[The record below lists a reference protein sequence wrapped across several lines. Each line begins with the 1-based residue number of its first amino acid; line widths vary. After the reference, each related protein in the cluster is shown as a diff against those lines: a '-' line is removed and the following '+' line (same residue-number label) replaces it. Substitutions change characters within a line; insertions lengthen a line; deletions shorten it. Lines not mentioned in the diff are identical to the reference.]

1 MDSTQ
6 PLQPRIEPDRA
17 AAARFPALSRR
28 YWNKAACL
36 AITLLIAGCSRR
48 NDGGNKFT
56 HGTEFFPMHAGERW
70 TYVWENQRGDRWSGS
85 MVVERTEKQSEGVVA
100 YVLDSTFIDFNPKL
114 THSAYRRS
122 ARGLEHLYRLT
133 VEGDCTVCQPARL
146 VLPQALK
153 RGEPLSDRYQSI
165 TYNRLGAVKQRA
177 TTNQSFR
184 LLDRE
189 SISSRYGN
197 WSDAILV
204 ENIRTV
210 QSENAIP
217 VVARHRIHYAR
228 DTGPVQIVES
238 TDGAA
243 TPAAG
248 FVTGLLKTHISP

>member
-1 MDSTQ
+1 MACVPT
-6 PLQPRIEPDRA
+6 
-17 AAARFPALSRR
+17 LSRK

-36 AITLLIAGCSRR
+36 AITLLIAGCSKR
-48 NDGGNKFT
+48 NDDGNGFI
-56 HGTEFFPMHAGERW
+56 HGAEFFPMHAGERW
-70 TYVWENQRGDRWSGS
+70 TYIWENQRGDRWSGS
-85 MVVERTEKQSEGVVA
+85 MVVERTEKQSEGVVD

-122 ARGLEHLYRLT
+122 ARGLEHLYRQT
-133 VEGDCTVCQPARL
+133 AEGDCTVFQPTRL

-153 RGEPLSDRYQSI
+153 KGEPLSDRYQSL
-165 TYNRLGAVKQRA
+165 TYSCLGAVKQRA

-184 LLDRE
+184 LLGWE
-189 SISSRYGN
+189 SVSSRYGN
-197 WSDAILV
+197 WSDVILV
-204 ENIRTV
+204 ENIITV
-210 QSENAIP
+210 QAENAVP

-248 FVTGLLKTHISP
+248 LVTGLLKTHISP